1 MRLRLVGWCL
11 LPLVIG
17 LLAHALLVRP
27 AQHQLQQAQQGLLA
41 AERKEL
47 TAELALAREEKLRG
61 RMERE
66 LKDLE
71 ATAER
76 MRVAEKVAR
85 AQLSAGE
92 HHRPSWVLPGQP
104 SRAAGASASAM
115 PRA

>member
-1 MRLRLVGWCL
+1 MRLRLVGWLL
-11 LPLVIG
+11 LPLVIW

-27 AQHQLQQAQQGLLA
+27 AQHQLLQAQQVLLV
-41 AERKEL
+41 AEREEL
-47 TAELALAREEKLRG
+47 AAELALAREEKRRG

-66 LKDLE
+66 IKDLE
-71 ATAER
+71 DTAER
-76 MRVAEKVAR
+76 MRVAERVAR

-115 PRA
+115 PRT